1 LNNRKAYKWQ
11 VNNGDL
17 ASIRFLFDDRTLA
30 RKNGK
35 LISVPLCISPN
46 QLDEGDCKLIKEAC
60 DRFFE
65 KRKRI
70 NQFLTGYKALKN
82 EQN

>member
-1 LNNRKAYKWQ
+1 MKNQSTYKWG
-11 VNNGDL
+11 VNSKELSN
-17 ASIRFLFDDRTLA
+17 ITFLFDDRMILK
-30 RKNGK
+30 KNGK
-35 LISVPLCISPN
+35 LISVISCFSPN
-46 QLDEGDCKLIKEAC
+46 QLMDGDCKLIDEAC
-60 DRFFE
+60 ERFFE